1 MALIILAVVVGL
13 VTAHLFDD
21 SKQPANSPVTVS
33 QPAKVPLTSTGQPAQ
48 TNQLQQLLDNWVATQ
63 PAQYAVSVRQLS
75 GAELTANYR
84 STVQM
89 TTASTYKLFVAYAIL
104 DGVEHG
110 SYSMSQV
117 TVTGEP
123 TETVSYCLQQ
133 MILVSDNDC
142 SYDLMAMYGFT
153 QLTAFI
159 QAHGFTS
166 TNLDNYDSSGNLTNA
181 NKLSTAADEAD
192 FLDRL
197 QAGQLLDAQDTNYLL
212 NLMKNQQLRESI
224 PSGVP
229 AGIAVADKPGWL
241 SNVETDAAIVYGPNS
256 NYILVIMSNGSSTQ
270 PLANLSK
277 IVYDYLEN
285 GVVDPL
291 NTQADNS

>member
-33 QPAKVPLTSTGQPAQ
+33 QSAKAPLTSTGQPAQ

-63 PAQYAVSVRQLS
+63 PAQYAVSVSTTKWRRADSQLPIDGS
-75 GAELTANYR
+75 ND
-84 STVQM
+84 
-89 TTASTYKLFVAYAIL
+89 TASTYKLFVAYAIL
-104 DGVEHG
+104 DGIEHG

-159 QAHGFTS
+159 QAHGFTL

-224 PSGVP
+224 RRACRRYSRRR
-229 AGIAVADKPGWL
+229 
-241 SNVETDAAIVYGPNS
+241 
-256 NYILVIMSNGSSTQ
+256 
-270 PLANLSK
+270 
-277 IVYDYLEN
+277 
-285 GVVDPL
+285 
-291 NTQADNS
+291 